1 MILIPTYPAD
11 VAEGSGD
18 DSGDEGERP
27 TKDDD
32 HDEDE
37 DDAGTVNSLVG
48 LALAQP
54 DYRIHFSFFLSQF
67 DERGPSPEPSLI
79 VTSSQETLGPN
90 EEEDAEFAKELA
102 KLVTDVSAESRKV
115 DRRTA
120 QTLWESAVLPPG
132 MRKRHEEGDGPPESV
147 DPDVMNFTMLTK
159 RGNRQQVRQL
169 AIPSESAL
177 AVQTRSAQEQ
187 DKVEQQHLKRLVLDY
202 EQREEAEEM
211 KGGSRFRFLRTRN
224 MNTRS
229 ALEAKTRTIKIRLV
243 G

>member
-1 MILIPTYPAD
+1 M
-11 VAEGSGD
+11 
-18 DSGDEGERP
+18 
-27 TKDDD
+27 
-32 HDEDE
+32 
-37 DDAGTVNSLVG
+37 
-48 LALAQP
+48 
-54 DYRIHFSFFLSQF
+54 QF
-67 DERGPSPEPSLI
+67 DERGPSPEPPLI
-79 VTSSQETLGPN
+79 VTSSQETLGPS
-90 EEEDAEFAKELA
+90 EEEDAEFAKDLA
-102 KLVTDVSAESRKV
+102 KLVTDVSTESRKV

-132 MRKRHEEGDGPPESV
+132 MRKRHEEGDGSPESANSG
-147 DPDVMNFTMLTK
+147 VMNFTMLTK

-202 EQREEAEEM
+202 EQREEAEEI
-211 KGGSRFRFLRTRN
+211 KGRLIVHFPKMRN

-229 ALEAKTRTIKIRLV
+229 ALEAKARAIKIRLA